1 MFIKTTDDQ
10 LINLDAATKIL
21 WQARMDYDEEGH
33 DLVAVIA
40 GQREILISVVKST
53 ETERSKL
60 LDVLSIAIDEA
71 NEKKKFSISIQS
83 VVDKLEALKDGPT
96 EYLKQGPKGAII
108 G

>member
-21 WQARMDYDEEGH
+21 WQTRMDYDEEGH

-40 GQREILISVVKST
+40 GQREILVSVVKSD

-60 LDVLSIAIDEA
+60 LDILSRTIDEA
-71 NEKKKFSISIQS
+71 NKKNEFSISIKY
-83 VVDKLEALKDGPT
+83 VVDKLEALKDS
-96 EYLKQGPKGAII
+96 
-108 G
+108 